1 MYPLKLRM
9 IPPPPR
15 PALRPLRRE
24 QQRLPTKYWANAQ
37 ILFCA
42 IRIHDSS
49 QSPPPIVSRQRNVFD
64 SLHPLKVFQR
74 VRARIV

>member
-15 PALRPLRRE
+15 PELPPLPRE
-24 QQRLPTKYWANAQ
+24 QQRLPTRYWANAQ

-49 QSPPPIVSRQRNVFD
+49 QSPPS
-64 SLHPLKVFQR
+64 
-74 VRARIV
+74 ARLDTAQFIRFSNISG